1 MPRDP
6 VLGVWPRPLLRAGR
20 SAPRGA
26 SWLPQAAEFGKLLVP
41 GPGLTP
47 LGAALSR
54 WRAGED
60 TQVRG
65 GCCSNCAVCHGE
77 KKKGIEANKYIFAF
91 SQVESSALFFH
102 GAFHSSFLK
111 PWDFCKGDTCK
122 PLCHRPVSL
131 WYLMSPLGGL
141 EGWWDPGTLC
151 EASREG

>member
-6 VLGVWPRPLLRAGR
+6 VLGVWPRALLRAGR

-65 GCCSNCAVCHGE
+65 GCCSNCAVCRGE
-77 KKKGIEANKYIFAF
+77 KERNRSKQIYFCFLASGKQCTLFPWGISLQL
-91 SQVESSALFFH
+91 SQTLGLLQGGHLQTTLPRACQLVVPHVPSWWLR
-102 GAFHSSFLK
+102 GLVG
-111 PWDFCKGDTCK
+111 PGDT
-122 PLCHRPVSL
+122 V
-131 WYLMSPLGGL
+131 
-141 EGWWDPGTLC
+141 
-151 EASREG
+151 